1 VAAAKASATCASSLE
16 RQQDARVDR
25 EHGATELV
33 VPREEIAEPMGQA
46 QHPLA
51 YRNMRQDAVYET
63 RGALGH
69 APAAAAR
76 AEAAA
81 LAGKGH
87 EPLEGALPTAEPR
100 KAMRQHAARE
110 EIPELLLH
118 ELRQP
123 VAIGVM
129 RRRVEERLQML
140 VDHAV
145 RKRHAPRVGVGRRTE
160 TTGQVPISGNTE
172 R

>member
-1 VAAAKASATCASSLE
+1 VWKWTLEVQSAPESLDHRHGAGVAAAKASATCASSLE

-51 YRNMRQDAVYET
+51 YRNMRQDAVHET

-69 APAAAAR
+69 TPAPAAR

-87 EPLEGALPTAEPR
+87 EPAGIAVSRAIRIPNPSP
-100 KAMRQHAARE
+100 AA
-110 EIPELLLH
+110 
-118 ELRQP
+118 
-123 VAIGVM
+123 
-129 RRRVEERLQML
+129 
-140 VDHAV
+140 
-145 RKRHAPRVGVGRRTE
+145 T
-160 TTGQVPISGNTE
+160 
-172 R
+172 

>member
-1 VAAAKASATCASSLE
+1 MLPAGCHPGKPARSAANPF
-16 RQQDARVDR
+16 
-25 EHGATELV
+25 HG
-33 VPREEIAEPMGQA
+33 
-46 QHPLA
+46 H
-51 YRNMRQDAVYET
+51 ET

-69 APAAAAR
+69 AAAPAAR

-87 EPLEGALPTAEPR
+87 EPLEGAVPTAEPL

-110 EIPELLLH
+110 EISELLLH

-129 RRRVEERLQML
+129 RRRV
-140 VDHAV
+140 
-145 RKRHAPRVGVGRRTE
+145 
-160 TTGQVPISGNTE
+160 
-172 R
+172 

>member
-1 VAAAKASATCASSLE
+1 MWKWTLEVQSAPESLDHRHGAGVAAAKASATCASSLE

-51 YRNMRQDAVYET
+51 YRNMRQDAVHET

-69 APAAAAR
+69 TPAPAAR

-87 EPLEGALPTAEPR
+87 EPLEGAVPTAEPR

-110 EIPELLLH
+110 EISELLLH

-123 VAIGVM
+123 LAIGVM
-129 RRRVEERLQML
+129 RRRV
-140 VDHAV
+140 
-145 RKRHAPRVGVGRRTE
+145 
-160 TTGQVPISGNTE
+160 
-172 R
+172 